1 MKKLRTMEENEKKE
15 EKRGKKDL
23 VKGGNEEKEWNY
35 YVECRHVISFI

>member
-1 MKKLRTMEENEKKE
+1 MKKKE

-35 YVECRHVISFI
+35 YNVECRHVISFI